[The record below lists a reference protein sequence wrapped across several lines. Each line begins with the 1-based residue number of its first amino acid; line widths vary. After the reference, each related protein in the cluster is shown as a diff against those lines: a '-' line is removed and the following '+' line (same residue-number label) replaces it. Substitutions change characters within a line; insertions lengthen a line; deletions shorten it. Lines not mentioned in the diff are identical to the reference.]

1 MGYDAR
7 PRAGE
12 EAVVLFDGVCRFCSG
27 SVRFIL
33 ERDSGH
39 RFAFAPLQ
47 SPVAG
52 RLLQQ
57 HDRRPLEQMDSLV
70 LVENGRC
77 STRST
82 AALRIVRHLSWPWPL
97 LSVLILV
104 PRPLRDFCY
113 DVFARNRY
121 RWFGK
126 NQKCFVPLAEERERF
141 LE

>member
-7 PRAGE
+7 PRAGR

-33 ERDSGH
+33 RRDIGG

-47 SPVAG
+47 SPAAQK
-52 RLLQQ
+52 LLQQ
-57 HDRRPLEQMDSLV
+57 HDRLLEQMDSLV
-70 LVENGRC
+70 LVENGQC

-126 NQKCFVPLAEERERF
+126 NQECFVPVAEERERF

>member
-7 PRAGE
+7 PRAGR

-33 ERDSGH
+33 ERDSGR

-47 SPVAG
+47 SRAAQK
-52 RLLQQ
+52 LLQQ
-57 HDRRPLEQMDSLV
+57 HDRLLEQMDSLV
-70 LVENGRC
+70 LVENGQC

-82 AALRIVRHLSWPWPL
+82 AALRIVRYLSWPWPL
-97 LSVLILV
+97 LKVLILV

-113 DVFARNRY
+113 DMFARNRY

-126 NQKCFVPLAEERERF
+126 NQECFVPVAEERERF

>member
-7 PRAGE
+7 PRAGR

-33 ERDSGH
+33 ERDSRR

-47 SPVAG
+47 SLAAQK
-52 RLLQQ
+52 LLQQ
-57 HDRRPLEQMDSLV
+57 HDRLLEQMDSLV
-70 LVENGRC
+70 LVENGQC

-82 AALRIVRHLSWPWPL
+82 AALRIVRYLSWPWPL
-97 LSVLILV
+97 LKVLILV

-113 DVFARNRY
+113 DMFARNRY

-126 NQKCFVPLAEERERF
+126 NQECFVPLAEERERF

>member
-1 MGYDAR
+1 MGHDA
-7 PRAGE
+7 PAAGG

-33 ERDSGH
+33 RRDVGG

-47 SPVAG
+47 SPSAR

-57 HDRRPLEQMDSLV
+57 HDRRPLDPMDSLV
-70 LVENGRC
+70 LVENGQY

-97 LSVLILV
+97 LNVLILV
-104 PRPLRDFCY
+104 PRPLRNFCY

-126 NQKCFVPLAEERERF
+126 NQECFVPLADERERF

>member
-1 MGYDAR
+1 MGHDAR
-7 PRAGE
+7 PRASE
-12 EAVVLFDGVCRFCSG
+12 EVVVLFDGVCRFCSG

-33 ERDSGH
+33 ERDSGR

-47 SPVAG
+47 SPVAQK
-52 RLLQQ
+52 LLQQ
-57 HDRRPLEQMDSLV
+57 HDRLLEQMDSLV

-104 PRPLRDFCY
+104 PRPLRDLCY
-113 DVFARNRY
+113 DMFARNRY
-121 RWFGK
+121 RWFGM
-126 NQKCFVPLAEERERF
+126 NEECFIPLPDERERF

>member
-1 MGYDAR
+1 MGNDAR
-7 PRAGE
+7 RRAGGE
-12 EAVVLFDGVCRFCSG
+12 TVVLFDGVCRFCSG

-39 RFAFAPLQ
+39 RFDFAPLQ
-47 SPVAG
+47 SPAAQN
-52 RLLQQ
+52 LLQQ
-57 HDRRPLEQMDSLV
+57 HDRLLERMDSLV

-77 STRST
+77 SIRST

-113 DVFARNRY
+113 DMFARNRY

-126 NQKCFVPLAEERERF
+126 NQQCFVPVAEERERF

>member
-7 PRAGE
+7 PRAGR

-33 ERDSGH
+33 ERDIGG

-47 SPVAG
+47 SPVAQK
-52 RLLQQ
+52 LLQQ
-57 HDRRPLEQMDSLV
+57 RDRSPGHMDSLV
-70 LVENGRC
+70 LVENGQC

-97 LSVLILV
+97 LGVLILV

-126 NQKCFVPLAEERERF
+126 NQDCFVPAAEERERF